1 MLSEELQWNFFLT
14 FSHVSLVRD
23 HVSCINEFKIDVFEY
38 VIRLTERLSIY
49 KSMEWRKYWKGEKL
63 DKSRQQGDTEM
74 NSPKFIVI
82 SVLKWFH
89 YQLNIQFD
97 QVGLTNQRNIL
108 IISIN
113 SDTLAL
119 NLEKFGLIH
128 HH

>member
-23 HVSCINEFKIDVFEY
+23 HVSCINELKIDVFEY

-63 DKSRQQGDTEM
+63 EKWRQQGEM

>member
-23 HVSCINEFKIDVFEY
+23 HVSCINELKIDVFEY

-63 DKSRQQGDTEM
+63 EKSRQQGDTEM